1 MKSSVIITTHNRSY
15 YLEKV
20 LYGYLHQEVLPDEV
34 VIADDGS
41 TDETPEIIQKYQ
53 ALAPFPIL
61 HAWSPF
67 GGVPQI
73 AKARNRATRLCTSD
87 YLIYTDGDCIP
98 GPRFVADHAQMAR
111 PGYFIQGRRNF
122 LRFSAFESFTG
133 SENAWQQFQHW
144 LRGGLTRLDLLV
156 RIPGFTIPS
165 FGIHGIR
172 SCNIGVWR
180 SDVAAI
186 NGWNERFVGYW
197 REDSEFA
204 TRLMRTG
211 VKRRN
216 ALYSAILFHMEHEKV
231 FNQEDFDRNNALL
244 EASKTGP
251 IFIENGLMPPPKP
264 EPIDPQT
271 LAEPSPILK
280 AG

>member
-15 YLEKV
+15 YLDKV
-20 LYGYLHQEVLPDEV
+20 LYGYLHQEIPPDEV

-73 AKARNRATRLCTSD
+73 AKARNNATRLCTSD

-98 GPRFVADHAQMAR
+98 GPKFVADHLELAK

-122 LRFSAFESFTG
+122 LRYSAFDSFTG
-133 SENAWQQFQHW
+133 AENTWQQFQHW
-144 LRGGLTRLDLLV
+144 LKGSLTRLDLLL
-156 RIPGFTIPS
+156 RIPKFTIPS
-165 FGIHGIR
+165 YGIHGIR
-172 SCNIGVWR
+172 SCNIGTWLC
-180 SDVAAI
+180 DVVAI
-186 NGWNERFVGYW
+186 NGWNEKFVGYW

-216 ALYSAILFHMEHEKV
+216 ALYSAVLFHMEHEKV
-231 FNQEDFDRNNALL
+231 FNQEDFDRNNGLL

-251 IFIENGLMPPPKP
+251 IYIEKGLMPPPRP
-264 EPIDPQT
+264 EP
-271 LAEPSPILK
+271 AEIPPCAPVTMSLK

>member
-15 YLEKV
+15 YLDKV
-20 LYGYLHQEVLPDEV
+20 LYGYLHQEILPDEV

-53 ALAPFPIL
+53 AQAPFPIL

-73 AKARNRATRLCTSD
+73 AQARNRATRLCTGD

-98 GPRFVADHAQMAR
+98 GPKFVADHLQIAR

-133 SENAWQQFQHW
+133 AETAWEQFQHW
-144 LRGGLTRLDLLV
+144 LQGGLTRLDLLL
-156 RIPGFTIPS
+156 RIPGFKIRS
-165 FGIHGIR
+165 YGIHGIR
-172 SCNIGVWR
+172 SCNIGTWR
-180 SDVAAI
+180 SDVIAI
-186 NGWNERFVGYW
+186 NGWNEKFTGYW

-204 TRLMRTG
+204 TRLMRLG

-216 ALYSAILFHMEHEKV
+216 ALFSAILFHMEHEKV

-244 EASKTGP
+244 EASKTGS

-264 EPIDPQT
+264 QPIDPQVLSDSSIT
-271 LAEPSPILK
+271 LK

>member
-1 MKSSVIITTHNRSY
+1 MKTSVIITTHNRSY

-20 LYGYLHQEVLPDEV
+20 LYGYLHQQVQPDEV

-41 TDETPEIIQKYQ
+41 TDETPEIIRKYQ
-53 ALAPFPIL
+53 KEASFPII

-73 AKARNRATRLCTSD
+73 AKARNRATRECSGD

-98 GPRFVADHAQMAR
+98 GPMFVADHLQMAR

-122 LRFSAFESFTG
+122 LRFSAFEKFTG
-133 SENAWQQFQHW
+133 AETPWQQLQFW
-144 LRGGLTRLDLLV
+144 LRGGLTRLDLMI

-165 FGIHGIR
+165 YGIHGIR
-172 SCNIGVWR
+172 SCNIGTFR
-180 SDVAAI
+180 RDVLAI
-186 NGWNERFVGYW
+186 NGWNEHFVGYW

-204 TRLMRTG
+204 TRLMRSG
-211 VKRRN
+211 IKRRN

-251 IFIENGLMPPPKP
+251 IFIANGLMPPPKP
-264 EPIDPQT
+264 RPIELPPVT
-271 LAEPSPILK
+271 HSSVSLK